1 MKHFVI
7 ALILFVAAGSAG
19 ACYTCGLKL
28 NGTSDNGISLNGRT
42 LNGVVLNGARLNDVR
57 FNGISLQGPYSSALA
72 GWQTTDWS
80 AIPLSQVRV
89 RLAGTR

>member
-1 MKHFVI
+1 MKRFVI
-7 ALILFVAAGSAG
+7 ALILCAAAGSAG
-19 ACYTCGLKL
+19 ACVGCNIKF

-42 LNGVVLNGARLNDVR
+42 LNGINFNGARLNDVR
-57 FNGISLQGPYSSALA
+57 FNGISLQGPRNSALA

-89 RLAGTR
+89 RLAVTR